1 MRDRLPLSTPA
12 KRGRLP
18 VSKSP
23 VWVSAD
29 NEGRGGVKLG
39 YRKGARGGSWV
50 AKLVERG
57 RRAETTLGIADD
69 DGAVSAMSY
78 REASEAARAWGKA
91 ERERI
96 ASGAATEAA
105 TRPATVGDAI
115 IEYMTARAKRDPV
128 NGRNA
133 GHRLGRHVLAD
144 RILTSVQLHRLI
156 ERDLAAWR
164 ARLPDDLAP
173 ATVNRM
179 LNDVRAALN
188 AHIDR
193 NWRVLPAWLKKE
205 VKAGTRAAPNVQRAR
220 QALLNDA
227 DVRRVIDA
235 TYGVDEDLGN
245 LVLVLAS
252 TGARFRQVSQIRVT
266 DVQAEAERIMVPVSF
281 KGRGV
286 KQRQQ
291 VPVAV
296 LSDVVARLRPLLAG
310 RAGHEALLQ
319 HWVGVKGFGHADGPV
334 RREPWRSSNQMFK
347 GWVRALAAAGVEY
360 VEPYALRH
368 SSVVRMLRAG
378 VPVRIVAAAHDT
390 SSQMIER
397 HYAQFILDAADE
409 LARRA
414 LTPLVSAPP
423 RALSA
428 IAYAS
433 MRSRT

>member
-1 MRDRLPLSTPA
+1 MKDKLPLSTPA

-29 NEGRGGVKLG
+29 NERRGGVKLG

-57 RRAETTLGIADD
+57 RRAETTLGTADD
-69 DGAVSAMSY
+69 DGAAGSMSY
-78 REASEAARAWGKA
+78 REASETARAWGKA

-96 ASGAATEAA
+96 ANGAAPEAE
-105 TRPATVGDAI
+105 TRPATVGDALN
-115 IEYMTARAKRDPV
+115 EYIAARARRDPV

-133 GHRLGRHVLAD
+133 QHRLGRHALAD
-144 RILTSVQLHRLI
+144 RTLTGVQLRRLT

-164 ARLPDDLAP
+164 ARLPHDLAP
-173 ATVNRM
+173 ATLNRM
-179 LNDVRAALN
+179 LNDIRAALN
-188 AHIDR
+188 AHIEA
-193 NWRVLPAWLKKE
+193 NWRALPASIRKE
-205 VKAGTRAAPNVQRAR
+205 VQAGTRAAPNVQRAR
-220 QALLNDA
+220 QALLSVT

-235 TYGVDEDLGN
+235 AYSVDEDLGN

-252 TGARFRQVSQIRVT
+252 TGARFRQVSQITVA
-266 DVQAEAERIMVPVSF
+266 DVQADTERIMVPVSF

-286 KQRQQ
+286 KQRQH

-296 LSDVVARLRPLLAG
+296 YSDVMARLKPLLAG
-310 RAGHEALLQ
+310 RAGHEGLLQ
-319 HWVGVKGFGHADGPV
+319 HWVGVKGFGHAAGPV
-334 RREPWRSSNQMFK
+334 RREPWRSANQMFK
-347 GWVRALAAAGVEY
+347 GWVRAVAAAGVEY

-378 VPVRIVAAAHDT
+378 LPVRIVAAAHDT

-414 LTPLVSAPP
+414 LTPLVSSPP
-423 RALSA
+423 RALAA
-428 IAYAS
+428 IA
-433 MRSRT
+433 

>member
-1 MRDRLPLSTPA
+1 MKDKLPLSTPA

-18 VSKSP
+18 VSKSA

-29 NEGRGGVKLG
+29 NERRGGVKLG

-57 RRAETTLGIADD
+57 RRAETTLGTADD
-69 DGAVSAMSY
+69 DGAAGSMSY
-78 REASEAARAWGKA
+78 REASEAARAWGKV

-96 ASGAATEAA
+96 ANGTTTEAEI
-105 TRPATVGDAI
+105 RPATVGDALN
-115 IEYMTARAKRDPV
+115 EYIAARTRRDAV

-133 GHRLGRHVLAD
+133 QYRLGRHVLAD
-144 RILTSVQLHRLI
+144 RTLTGLQLRRLT

-164 ARLPDDLAP
+164 ARLPQDLAP
-173 ATVNRM
+173 ATLNRM

-188 AHIDR
+188 VHIEA
-193 NWRVLPAWLKKE
+193 NWRALPVSLKKE
-205 VKAGTRAAPNVQRAR
+205 VQAGTRAAPNVQRAR
-220 QALLNDA
+220 QALLSDA
-227 DVRRVIDA
+227 DVRRVIEA
-235 TYGVDEDLGN
+235 TSSVDEDLGN

-252 TGARFRQVSQIRVT
+252 TGARFRQGSQITVT
-266 DVQAEAERIMVPVSF
+266 DVQTEAERIMVPVSF

-286 KQRQQ
+286 KQRQH
-291 VPVAV
+291 VPVV
-296 LSDVVARLRPLLAG
+296 VGRDVIARLEPLLAG
-310 RAGHEALLQ
+310 RVGHEALLQ
-319 HWVGVKGFGHADGPV
+319 HWVGVKGFGHAVGPV

-368 SSVVRMLRAG
+368 SSIVRMLRAS
-378 VPVRIVAAAHDT
+378 VPIRIVAAAHDT

-397 HYAQFILDAADE
+397 HYSQFILDAADE

-423 RALSA
+423 RALAA
-428 IAYAS
+428 IS
-433 MRSRT
+433 

>member
-1 MRDRLPLSTPA
+1 MSDRLPLSTPA

-29 NEGRGGVKLG
+29 NERRGGVKLG
-39 YRKGARGGSWV
+39 YRKGARGGSWL

-57 RRAETTLGIADD
+57 RRAEATLGAADD
-69 DGAVSAMSY
+69 DGAASTMSY

-96 ASGAATEAA
+96 ARGTATEAE

-115 IEYMTARAKRDPV
+115 SEYIAARAKRDPV

-133 GHRLGRHVLAD
+133 RHRLGRHALAD
-144 RILTSVQLHRLI
+144 RTLTSVQLHRLT
-156 ERDLAAWR
+156 ERDIAAWR
-164 ARLPDDLAP
+164 ARLPHDLAP
-173 ATVNRM
+173 ATLNRM

-188 AHIDR
+188 AHIEA
-193 NWRVLPAWLKKE
+193 NWRALPASLKEE
-205 VKAGTRAAPNVQRAR
+205 VRAGTRPAPNVQRAR
-220 QALLNDA
+220 QALLSDA
-227 DVRRVIDA
+227 DVRRVIEA
-235 TYGVDEDLGN
+235 AFGVDDDLGN
-245 LVLVLAS
+245 LVLLLAS
-252 TGARFRQVSQIRVT
+252 TGARFRQVSQITVT
-266 DVQAEAERIMVPVSF
+266 DVQANAERIMVPVSF

-286 KQRQQ
+286 KQRQH
-291 VPVAV
+291 VPFAV
-296 LSDVVARLRPLLAG
+296 GGDVIARLKPLLAG
-310 RAGHEALLQ
+310 RNGHEALLQ
-319 HWVGVKGFGHADGPV
+319 HWVGVKGFGHAARPV
-334 RREPWRSSNQMFK
+334 HREPWRSANQMFK

-368 SSVVRMLRAG
+368 SSVIRMLRAG
-378 VPVRIVAAAHDT
+378 LPVRIVAAAHDT

-414 LTPLVSAPP
+414 VTPLVSAPP
-423 RALSA
+423 RVLAA
-428 IAYAS
+428 IG
-433 MRSRT
+433 